1 LRLSALDGRWPRRA
15 LRLLHSR
22 TQQDLINVA
31 NSINELPATAVTA
44 SGEFDKL
51 PADLRGVISQLIVY
65 PVKSC
70 AGVQVQEALLTETGL
85 EFDRAWMVVDERGD
99 FLTQRELP
107 RLALIQPQLKYHDM
121 VLRAPGMLALHVKLD
136 EVEAPVR
143 VRVWDDEV
151 AAYDMGKVAAQWFTD
166 FLGTTARLVRFDPD
180 HKRVSSLKWTGGIE
194 ALNQFDDG
202 FALLVISEASL
213 IQFNEKML
221 ARGTAAVSMARFRPN
236 IVLGDAV
243 DAPDVA
249 GLAPHDED
257 RLDLLHIG
265 TSEGVAQLKPVKP
278 CPRCPIPNIDPAT
291 GTSSPEVGHV
301 LQSYRQDARVNGA
314 VTFGMNAIVLQGIDH
329 LLKVGQTVKANYSFE

>member
-1 LRLSALDGRWPRRA
+1 M
-15 LRLLHSR
+15 
-22 TQQDLINVA
+22 A
-31 NSINELPATAVTA
+31 NSINELLDAGTAPFA
-44 SGEFDKL
+44 AM

-65 PVKSC
+65 PIKSC
-70 AGVQVQEALLTETGL
+70 AGVVVKEALLLDTGL
-85 EFDRAWMVVDERGD
+85 EFDRAWMVVDGQGG

-107 RLALIQPQLKYHDM
+107 RMALIQPQLKYHDM

-166 FLGTTARLVRFDPD
+166 FLGTTARLVRFDPE
-180 HKRVSSLKWTGGIE
+180 HKRISDLQWTGGVE
-194 ALNQFDDG
+194 ALNQFNDG

-213 IQFNEKML
+213 AQFNEKML
-221 ARGTAAVSMARFRPN
+221 AGGAAAVGMDRFRPN

-243 DAPDVA
+243 DAVDAVDALGAADPA
-249 GLAPHDED
+249 QGFAIAPHDED
-257 RLDLLHIG
+257 RLTLLHIA
-265 TSEGVAQLKPVKP
+265 TSEGVAQLKVVKP

-291 GTSSPEVGHV
+291 GASSPDVGDL
-301 LQSYRQDARVNGA
+301 LQTYRQDARVNGA
-314 VTFGMNAIVLQGIDH
+314 VTFGMNAIVLSGVDQ